1 MGHRAT
7 SPFFQYALS
16 FLSRH
21 SRCGSSGGRRCLFRR
36 CRDGVPGTAQ
46 PGRCFDFGIDWR
58 VGRRPIFLLP
68 RAGTCK
74 AMVGS
79 LLEDRVPE
87 KDNSVAHAQACHEVH
102 PCVAFFAGIEN
113 RDSHRVC
120 VRGYFAN
127 PIFQSELDQ
136 CNSVGERHHV
146 CHHNARADFP
156 RSARLEGMV
165 GSDRSRGSYRGL
177 LSVVGACRPG
187 RRTAWRM
194 TWMMRSRMAEDVPP
208 IIVAENASAVRI
220 YRGRSPDR
228 SLTIPN
234 NLRQMN
240 GASFKSQLPPPPE
253 CRFD

>member
-1 MGHRAT
+1 MH
-7 SPFFQYALS
+7 
-16 FLSRH
+16 FLSYLGILVAAAVEGDVVYSGAVVMVYLGRL
-21 SRCGSSGGRRCLFRR
+21 SPVGVLISGSIGG
-36 CRDGVPGTAQ
+36 
-46 PGRCFDFGIDWR
+46 W
-58 VGRRPIFLLP
+58 
-68 RAGTCK
+68 AGDQFFFYLARK

-165 GSDRSRGSYRGL
+165 GSDHSRRSYRGL
-177 LSVVGACRPG
+177 LSVVGASRPRG
-187 RRTAWRM
+187 RTAWRM
-194 TWMMRSRMAEDVPP
+194 TWMMRS
-208 IIVAENASAVRI
+208 I
-220 YRGRSPDR
+220 
-228 SLTIPN
+228 LH
-234 NLRQMN
+234 
-240 GASFKSQLPPPPE
+240 
-253 CRFD
+253 